1 MVSREEKQRRKEMAK
16 AEMLRRE
23 SQAALKERLKAAKA
37 EREAK
42 EASRPLAGLAEA
54 EKKMAKEREKAAE
67 VEEAEEEKVNEERE
81 RAAEAE
87 EAFYKRMMKGA
98 SGAGRFGVNAAAKVG
113 GAAKKAASL
122 KDELPNI
129 FLFLILIVLGGLD
142 VLAKN
147 ILGYIPAAVTILI
160 SFVLGIIFYWIVR
173 RVKIYKIL
181 VVVAF
186 IIDAFVV
193 ELPLAAFPDVGIRE
207 FLIGI
212 RVFVW
217 LIVAIILFVMEF
229 LQYLEEGKTPPLIA
243 DLIILLLIGLA
254 IFFTYPQLM
263 NVYENQKTSH
273 AEYFG
278 LAQEQVAKVGEV
290 FKAQVPAWKSAYY
303 GIACTL
309 SEPMAREQCVKQKEA
324 EAKCAPYQK
333 AGQLA
338 EFEDCKNVEL
348 GIKTEA
354 TGAIDPAQKEPLK
367 LTWEASQTL
376 KQTEMRISGTPTFNA
391 ILKIENPRAADL
403 NLEVEC
409 LFTDTTNK
417 RNFSGLISPR
427 DKLTVKDKIK
437 EESLIC
443 TPTELL
449 QNNTRYLIIF
459 KVRLLDF
466 TTESKLQMLFFGRAE
481 TELEKKEIQNT
492 KSGYPLATGN
502 SRAAN
507 DLARLNFN
515 FFEGKQGYIAGAETI
530 QLNTKIE
537 NIGKGQIIGVKR
549 AEIDLVPNGLT
560 SDDLLISQ
568 PCGLIG
574 DANTLSFPPQLILYQ
589 QSQKEIFGEVC
600 VLRLSDYL
608 KGLGQP
614 DKESFKAAEFKG
626 YLTYSY
632 EVRGEFSVP
641 KIVQI

>member
-1 MVSREEKQRRKEMAK
+1 MIRKEVRMAK
-16 AEMLRRE
+16 LSKADRKKL
-23 SQAALKERLKAAKA
+23 AALEAEKRKVTGQGGGSFSKLAETEKKMAREREKAAKA
-37 EREAK
+37 EEA
-42 EASRPLAGLAEA
+42 AAE
-54 EKKMAKEREKAAE
+54 EKE
-67 VEEAEEEKVNEERE
+67 VEEKKEEETAEEEKKAAEEEER
-81 RAAEAE
+81 ASEAKESYFKKLVKGNKE
-87 EAFYKRMMKGA
+87 EGAPGMGLFVIFIILGIIDIIIKRVIGYEP
-98 SGAGRFGVNAAAKVG
+98 R
-113 GAAKKAASL
+113 ASL
-122 KDELPNI
+122 
-129 FLFLILIVLGGLD
+129 LISIVLG
-142 VLAKN
+142 
-147 ILGYIPAAVTILI
+147 LI
-160 SFVLGIIFYWIVR
+160 FFFAG
-173 RVKIYKIL
+173 YKIDEDKKIKKYEIL
-181 VVVAF
+181 V
-186 IIDAFVV
+186 
-193 ELPLAAFPDVGIRE
+193 LAAFLIDVFGAQLPLHYFPISGLRE
-207 FLIGI
+207 FLVGVK
-212 RVFVW
+212 VFVW
-217 LIVAIILFVMEF
+217 LILALILFVMGFIEN
-229 LQYLEEGKTPPLIA
+229 LRSKQGAPTYAWVVIV
-243 DLIILLLIGLA
+243 LLIGVG
-254 IFFTYPQLM
+254 IFFMYPQLM
-263 NVYENQKTSH
+263 KVYEVQKDAH
-273 AEYFG
+273 LAEF
-278 LAQEQVAKVGEV
+278 APVEEQLEKIGEV

-309 SEPMAREQCVKQKEA
+309 SDPMGREQCVKQKEA

-367 LTWEASQTL
+367 LVWEASQEL
-376 KQTEMRISGTPTFNA
+376 KQTEMRVSGTPTFRA
-391 ILKIENPRAADL
+391 ILKIENPRAAEL
-403 NLEVEC
+403 NLEIEC
-409 LFTDTTNK
+409 LFTDTTNR

-449 QNNTRYLIIF
+449 QNSTRYQVIF

-466 TTESKLQMLFFGRAE
+466 TTESKLQILFFGRAE
-481 TELEKKEIQNT
+481 TDIEKKEIQSI

-515 FFEGKQGYIAGAETI
+515 FFEGKQGYIAGGETI

-560 SDDLLISQ
+560 SDDLMVGQ

-632 EVRGEFSVP
+632 EVKGEFAVP
-641 KIVQI
+641 KIIQI